1 VREEL
6 RTQVVVVD
14 RCLRCDVHLV
24 PLSLGLECC
33 PVVADWWKGAGVLM
47 QFHGADDSWEVI
59 LIDRSGH
66 ITKKQIF
73 GRNTMF
79 QLIMETS

>member
-1 VREEL
+1 
-6 RTQVVVVD
+6 VVVD
-14 RCLRCDVHLV
+14 RCPRCDVHLV
-24 PLSLGLECC
+24 PLSLGLNCC
-33 PVVADWWKGAGVLM
+33 PALADWLKVAGVLL
-47 QFHGADDSWEVI
+47 QFYGADDGWEVI